1 MGFRIRESSRLD
13 SKVIVFTIIRN
24 TATTTATTT
33 AATTTQKWLKYT
45 YTSTTITVE
54 FYCHDFLPGATTP
67 AYLDMGRFVMTSAKF
82 PILTYIY
89 GLHGGAFFY
98 PSSTLHM
105 DKVGS
110 VLPTI
115 FEIDSNKK
123 GTFIEVRNSREYII
137 SEIIILQGVSTTTPS
152 TDIHIKLQQLLL
164 YAQKAEEIVDDLLT
178 NVTPTTTTAAS
189 PILSYIDTIIQSIKT
204 NATTA
209 TTFTSPITINPPAID
224 GQVIALFN
232 KSKDLTSQNL
242 TILAQATSAAIAPF
256 AKAKTVENAITNTT
270 PPHPG
275 FTQIKE
281 AASQETKSSNPT
293 PQSAIQNISRC
304 MYYMGN
310 FHKVVHDITT
320 MSTQTPQGSGIP
332 FITTY
337 ENNSDDLIKCYK
349 LVNEIIKTAVQHAQL
364 FTTHNYTLTNVVIT
378 SPPTTYPN
386 NPLLTPLVTMM
397 SKIIDGITKMTPP
410 RYVLATTP
418 TTPLQNLN
426 APLFDYTTTPPLT
439 TKEIDILKVVET
451 FNKLPSATP
460 QLYKL
465 IAELMTLLECQTLS
479 KIHSYIS
486 PPTPT
491 PPPTPPTWSGIMT
504 ATIFKHPMS
513 GPSAPLN
520 IDEMI
525 RLL

>member
-45 YTSTTITVE
+45 YTSTTITFE

-67 AYLDMGRFVMTSAKF
+67 AYLDMGLMLATFQIP
-82 PILTYIY
+82 PILVSY
-89 GLHGGAFFY
+89 GYHGGGAFFY
-98 PSSTLHM
+98 PASIPHM
-105 DKVGS
+105 VEANA
-110 VLPTI
+110 VLPTL

-123 GTFIEVRNSREYII
+123 GTFIEVRDSREYII
-137 SEIIILQGVSTTTPS
+137 SEIIILQGVSTTTPP
-152 TDIHIKLQQLLL
+152 TDIHIKLQKLLL
-164 YAQKAEEIVDDLLT
+164 YAQKAEEIADDLLT
-178 NVTPTTTTAAS
+178 SVTPTPTTTT
-189 PILSYIDTIIQSIKT
+189 ILSYINTIIQSIKT

-209 TTFTSPITINPPAID
+209 ANAATTFTSPITTLDI
-224 GQVIALFN
+224 QVIALFN

-242 TILAQATSAAIAPF
+242 TILAQATSAASTTGAT
-256 AKAKTVENAITNTT
+256 ANNVENAITNTT

-281 AASQETKSSNPT
+281 AASQATKNPNPT
-293 PQSAIQNISRC
+293 AKDAIQNISRC

-320 MSTQTPQGSGIP
+320 MSTQTPQGSIIP

-337 ENNSDDLIKCYK
+337 EKNSDDLIKGYK
-349 LVNEIIKTAVQHAQL
+349 LVNEIIKTAVQHAQS

-378 SPPTTYPN
+378 SPLTTYPN
-386 NPLLTPLVTMM
+386 NPLPSTLTTMM
-397 SKIIDGITKMTPP
+397 SKIVKGIIQMTTQP

-426 APLFDYTTTPPLT
+426 APLFDYTTNPPLT
-439 TKEIDILKVVET
+439 TIEIDILKVVET

-465 IAELMTLLECQTLS
+465 IAELMTLLKCQTFS

-491 PPPTPPTWSGIMT
+491 PPTPPTWSGIRT

-520 IDEMI
+520 IDEM
-525 RLL
+525 RHLL